1 LKISPLVFIRKEHTE
16 GQRQRFKDHAASVR
30 IDDSGNI
37 EVLEKDIVN
46 PNGDIKTNRL
56 ISVLPTIEEKIE
68 TFQTASN
75 FFEELSHLNIILT
88 NACNLSCTYCYEQH
102 NKDYGRFTLESLR
115 NAYEWLL
122 FVNDESQKQFQFF
135 GGEPLIHKKLILDF
149 LSSDPDYFTQ
159 AWNNNTGQSVSI
171 CTNGLLLD
179 NDFLAQYFSYPFTN
193 MLLSLDTIKAEID
206 HRQIEQ
212 QDINR
217 LLSYVRQIP
226 AEVKQDKRLVIR
238 CTLSQETAPYMNEFI
253 DTIYSMGVRQ
263 MIVHPLILDSSK
275 GFISWKNE
283 SWSQLHQDILN
294 NLEKYFDLH
303 IQFVEGVGKKHESNC
318 MVGADM
324 VAIDASGD
332 FSGCYFFTN
341 QKTNGTGHTIL
352 GNVFKNQVYTDR
364 YREFQRLYNE
374 MFDSEEQCRT
384 CDYRNACYQCP
395 AGNADTGNRLF
406 RPDDMCQKIVKLY
419 IDLQDDVAKKNFLR
433 EYQQTLADS
442 EKYGFDKYTA
452 SCLMMLA
459 GLYFAERNEPLEKYL
474 LLDLPNYKNILY
486 WFTRSLKSNV
496 EYQSIDIIISEIDS
510 SEASMVEFYKEFMKL
525 QGLSVNE
532 LPTSGPTE
540 DIFYLNTIGR
550 MIVGEKVKRNSK
562 LLKINKG

>member
-1 LKISPLVFIRKEHTE
+1 MKISPLVFIRKEHTE

>member
-217 LLSYVRQIP
+217 LLSYVRQIS